1 MSKTVLFGGAG
12 AYTTAANPS
21 LLASGEIGVYSI
33 GATGAFTLLSAAA
46 GVTAAVKALPIMIAQ
61 GGVTGGNFKNVIIY
75 PGGIISAPTAATSYV
90 APIPDIDVVG
100 YTGAGSDTI
109 NASVAGTYNLNVTNT
124 TLGTIPMPYNLASTY
139 YQTAAQATAFQVA
152 YDWSALVNGQTLNA
166 GRYPYDRFVFA
177 SVLCNTA
184 STQLATSGS
193 TPITGTFI
201 NGSTAVT
208 LSGTP
213 ASALAVG
220 SFVRVGSATSTLAP
234 VYKVA
239 AQSGT
244 SLTLDKPYVNSAL
257 AIGASVSGVAMGTV
271 NSAPTSST
279 LAGVRLVSFGNWFN
293 GTTYV
298 EARPN
303 NSIAAGVTGNALG
316 TPIVTNR
323 VTAQSYLSSAGAV
336 TSGVR
341 NAGYGTGWQAQ
352 KQEFEMQGFQG
363 NMNRTWMPYP
373 VQYFASATGTYDGYV
388 LDYYSFPNNAAEDG
402 NFKREKHS
410 LVIFCTT
417 PATDSGDT
425 LGPLVLPAILAAY
438 A

>member
-12 AYTTAANPS
+12 AYTTAANPT

-33 GATGAFTLLSAAA
+33 GATGAFTLLSAASD
-46 GVTAAVKALPIMIAQ
+46 VTAARKALPIMVAQ

-75 PGGIISAPTAATSYV
+75 PGGIVSAPTAATSYV
-90 APIPDIDVVG
+90 APIPDIDIVG
-100 YTGAGSDTI
+100 YVGSGSDTI
-109 NASVAGTYNLNVTNT
+109 NANVAGTYNLNITNT

-139 YQTAAQATAFQVA
+139 YQTSAAATAFQVA
-152 YDWSALVNGQTLNA
+152 YDWASLVNGQTLNA

-184 STQLATSGS
+184 STQLATSA
-193 TPITGTFI
+193 PANITGTFT

-213 ASALAVG
+213 ATALAVG
-220 SFVRVGSATSTLAP
+220 SFVRIGHATNLLAP
-234 VYKVA
+234 VYRVA
-239 AQSGT
+239 AQSTT
-244 SLTLDKPYVNSAL
+244 SLTLDKPYVNASL
-257 AIGASVSGVAMGTV
+257 AIGATISSVAMGTV

-279 LAGVRLVSFGNWFN
+279 LAGVRLVTFGNWFD
-293 GTTYV
+293 GTTFV
-298 EARPN
+298 ERRPN

-316 TPIVTNR
+316 TPIITNR
-323 VTAQSYLSSAGAV
+323 NTAQSYLSAAGAV

-341 NAGYGTGWQAQ
+341 NLGYGTGWQAQ
-352 KQEFEMQGFQG
+352 KQEFEMQGYQG
-363 NMNRTWMPYP
+363 NMNRSWLHYP
-373 VQYFASATGTYDGYV
+373 VQLFASATGTYDGYN
-388 LDYYSFPNNAAEDG
+388 LEYFSFPNNAAEDG
-402 NFKREKHS
+402 NFKREKHNIA
-410 LVIFCTT
+410 IFCTT

-425 LGPLVLPAILAAY
+425 LAAAVLPAIFAAY